1 MLSRSPAQPPPLIC
15 WWQLRI
21 ELLEVTPTV
30 WRRVLIPENITLPAL
45 HQVLRICLSWTDSHL
60 HEFGIGG
67 KRYAIPD
74 PDWVDDLKRLDERR
88 VTLSKALPYHS
99 RCFDY
104 LYDFGDDWYHIIVV
118 EDPYA
123 GHAGQD
129 LHIRCLAGEN
139 HCPSEDMGGPHAYQ
153 EFLKAIADPK
163 HEDHDQYLTWIGGSF
178 DPRHF
183 DLAAANSALQHKEA
197 LTVNAVQGGAGRT
210 LTMRPQ
216 RVTVMARS
224 WKGYSSTGKPL

>member
-21 ELLEVTPTV
+21 ELLEGDAHGVATSAHSREHHAAGAAPGA
-30 WRRVLIPENITLPAL
+30 PD
-45 HQVLRICLSWTDSHL
+45 CLSWTDSHL

-118 EDPYA
+118 EDPDA